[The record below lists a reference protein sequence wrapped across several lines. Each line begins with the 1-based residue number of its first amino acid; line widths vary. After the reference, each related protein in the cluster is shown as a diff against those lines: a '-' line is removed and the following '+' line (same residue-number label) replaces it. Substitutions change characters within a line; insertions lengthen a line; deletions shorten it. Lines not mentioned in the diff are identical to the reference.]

1 MDVTRFAAA
10 VVAATLLAAPA
21 MAEGFSGR
29 YGGLSFGAISGS
41 ALTNDDGPRFG
52 QRIVSI
58 SGSDRDVHAGIT
70 RRTGELV
77 QGYEFERIATGA
89 SGFNTETGVF
99 GGSTIRS
106 ERTATFERLSVASAR
121 FGVVRDG
128 WLLSAAPG
136 VVWGEGSTTN
146 AEFNVTAGSYDF
158 PPDTAEFGKMGFAL
172 GVSAERMVFG
182 NVSLG
187 VAVQYFDFG
196 LLSRMLRKESTYS
209 QSESLGRVSMRLTW
223 WFDP

>member
-1 MDVTRFAAA
+1 MDVTRFAAL
-10 VVAATLLAAPA
+10 AAALALLAAPLT
-21 MAEGFSGR
+21 AEEFAGR

-52 QRIVSI
+52 QRTVSI

-89 SGFNTETGVF
+89 SGFNTETAVF
-99 GGSTIRS
+99 GPNTIRS

-172 GVSAERMVFG
+172 GVSAERMVFN

>member
-1 MDVTRFAAA
+1 MDVTRFAAL
-10 VVAATLLAAPA
+10 AAALALLAAPLT
-21 MAEGFSGR
+21 AEEFAGR
-29 YGGLSFGAISGS
+29 YGGLSFGVISG
-41 ALTNDDGPRFG
+41 AAMTDDDGPRFG
-52 QRIVSI
+52 PRTVSI
-58 SGSDRDVHAGIT
+58 SGSDRDLHAGIT
-70 RRTGELV
+70 RRAGDLV
-77 QGYEFERIATGA
+77 QGYEIERIATGA
-89 SGFNTETGVF
+89 SGFNTTTGTFNQNV
-99 GGSTIRS
+99 IRS

-121 FGVVRDG
+121 FGVIRDG

-136 VVWGEGSTTN
+136 LVWGEGSTTD
-146 AEFNVTAGSYDF
+146 AEFNETVGLYDH